1 MEKDVVF
8 IEEEKYQK
16 IKKEIGKENDV
27 YTLEE
32 YIELSERLGE
42 I

>member
-1 MEKDVVF
+1 MGKDVVF
-8 IEEEKYQK
+8 MEEEKYQK
-16 IKKEIGKENDV
+16 IKREIGKENDV

-32 YIELSERLGE
+32 DIELSERLGE